1 MFEKRL
7 WKTDVS
13 DILSKPA
20 GCWSV
25 FITFL
30 YAPLEKV
37 FFTKEALLSLTE
49 TWKNTLNQNEYGGLI
64 LIKCQCCP
72 HIETSQLVC
81 ANQLTGIYMRATLA
95 LHGLIHTD
103 LRALVTALMT
113 IINPFRPNPR
123 RREKIN
129 LKFLFLEFAV
139 PEKVL

>member
-1 MFEKRL
+1 MMQ
-7 WKTDVS
+7 VY
-13 DILSKPA
+13 
-20 GCWSV
+20 WSV

-30 YAPLEKV
+30 YAPLERV
-37 FFTKEALLSLTE
+37 SFTKEALSLTE

-95 LHGLIHTD
+95 LHGLILTD

-129 LKFLFLEFAV
+129 LKFLFLQFAV